1 MEKINMKDY
10 DVAVIGAGPIGS
22 TFARYVAEKGLN
34 VAIFEKKKEV
44 GVPLQCAGLLGKKI
58 KEVNVLPDE
67 VIISKLNGAY
77 LHSPSD
83 MMLNVYK
90 EEPVAYVL
98 DRVAYDKY
106 LSKLAVEKGA
116 KLFLNHRVEN
126 IDVEKGEIYL
136 KDKKITAKVIVGTDG
151 HSSLVSKKFNGK
163 PSSIHAAQF
172 LMDTGND
179 CFSEN
184 LVHLYVDSK
193 ISPGFIWIIPISKR
207 TARVGL
213 FYDTE
218 YKELNNIL
226 KDFACNNE
234 FLKDSKILKKYHGK
248 IPVYNYKN
256 KIVKGRAILIG
267 DAASQIKP
275 TTGGGLV
282 IGFIC
287 AKMAAEDVVE
297 AIKSDDI
304 SLLNNYQKRYKKKFE
319 NELKMQLKVQKTF
332 ESLTNSDLDSMF
344 AKLKEKG
351 AEKIISKYGDIDSQS
366 PLVKEMLKTGMLF
379 SILPKLLSRRILNLW
394 K

>member
-1 MEKINMKDY
+1 
-10 DVAVIGAGPIGS
+10 
-22 TFARYVAEKGLN
+22 
-34 VAIFEKKKEV
+34 
-44 GVPLQCAGLLGKKI
+44 
-58 KEVNVLPDE
+58 
-67 VIISKLNGAY
+67 
-77 LHSPSD
+77 
-83 MMLNVYK
+83 
-90 EEPVAYVL
+90 VL

>member
-1 MEKINMKDY
+1 MKDY

>member
-1 MEKINMKDY
+1 MKDY

-22 TFARYVAEKGLN
+22 TFARYVTEKGLN

-287 AKMAAEDVVE
+287 AKMAAEVVVE

-332 ESLTNSDLDSMF
+332 ESLTNHDLDSMF

>member
-1 MEKINMKDY
+1 MKDY

-83 MMLNVYK
+83 MTLNVYK

-287 AKMAAEDVVE
+287 AKMAAEVVVE
-297 AIKSDDI
+297 AIKSDDF

-332 ESLTNSDLDSMF
+332 ESLTNHDLDSMF

>member
-1 MEKINMKDY
+1 MKDY

-22 TFARYVAEKGLN
+22 TFARYIAEKGFK

-83 MMLNVYK
+83 MTLNVYK

-297 AIKSDDI
+297 AIKSDDF